1 MGIACDSKDGG
12 CRVRIDQDLTIYSA
26 EADRQALQ
34 RHLLECASLEVDLS
48 RVAEID
54 TAGCQLLLVLEQEAA
69 RLGKPLHFSG
79 HSRAVLDL
87 LDTYNLAAYF
97 GDPLVLSGQT

>member
-1 MGIACDSKDGG
+1 MAIVCDRLDGAC
-12 CRVRIDQDLTIYSA
+12 RLRIEQDLTIYTA
-26 EADRQALQ
+26 AGDREALAP
-34 RHLLECASLEVDLS
+34 HLADCAGLEVDLS

-54 TAGCQLLLVLEQEAA
+54 TAGCQLLLALEQEAA
-69 RLGKPLHFSG
+69 RQGKPLRFTG

-97 GDPLVLSGQT
+97 GDPLVLPGQS